1 MARRSGGNR
10 RPSDAAERLLD
21 DAALG
26 TALRRELAAG
36 ADTVLWQQLGD
47 QVLVH
52 LDTVSVQTGPHGLQ
66 VSIELQTD
74 QSGRRPL
81 TIGFAL
87 AGPDDPADL
96 TAVTEQ
102 LPAGDPV
109 LAARWGHLLQEAVF
123 EALLRV
129 LDRTAEA
136 AGRVPVGLRA
146 STAGLELVIGEAAS

>member
-1 MARRSGGNR
+1 MARQSKGKR

-21 DAALG
+21 DAALC

-36 ADTVLWQQLGD
+36 ADTVLWQQQGD
-47 QVLVH
+47 RVLVH
-52 LDTVSVQTGPHGLQ
+52 LDTLSVRTGPHGVQ

-74 QSGRRPL
+74 QSGRSPL

-96 TAVTEQ
+96 TAVTEH

-109 LAARWGHLLQEAVF
+109 LAARWGQPVQEAVF

-129 LDRTAEA
+129 LDRAAEA

-146 STAGLELVIGEAAS
+146 GTAGLELVTGETAS